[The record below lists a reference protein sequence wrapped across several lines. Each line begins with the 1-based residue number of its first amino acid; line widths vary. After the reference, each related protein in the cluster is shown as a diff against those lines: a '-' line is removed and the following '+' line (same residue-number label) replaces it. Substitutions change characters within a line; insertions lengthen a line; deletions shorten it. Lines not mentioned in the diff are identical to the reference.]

1 MSVLPCWISTS
12 SSKWRNNFF
21 FQSKIF
27 HIKVIFCYKKSA
39 WQSHHLHHVYV
50 AFQLQ
55 WQPRKEGRLL
65 TVQFL
70 RPIFLPVSPLPPP
83 SVGAIGWLDCRKR
96 NWLSL
101 AKKTN
106 KLPDQED
113 FPPVS
118 WRNVCARVKLTLVK
132 KNYLISLKITTQ
144 SDHSMFL
151 YPSRSFN
158 LLTFSL
164 TATL

>member
-1 MSVLPCWISTS
+1 MLQKVRVAVS
-12 SSKWRNNFF
+12 SSSSCVR
-21 FQSKIF
+21 SIP
-27 HIKVIFCYKKSA
+27 IAIAAEEGGKVIDRSIPSA
-39 WQSHHLHHVYV
+39 NFSPSLS
-50 AFQLQ
+50 
-55 WQPRKEGRLL
+55 
-65 TVQFL
+65 
-70 RPIFLPVSPLPPP
+70 SPLPPP

-118 WRNVCARVKLTLVK
+118 WRNVCARVKLALVK